1 MASKLML
8 KNSCNQ
14 SLFVLGASGG
24 DFGKSVTQKT
34 IAEGETIHVGT
45 LSEPTSGFSDH
56 WGWVFIGTSP
66 TEPRFQLYIAA
77 GTVRGVFDYAVQ
89 KYENGGN
96 RNGDTMPGSD
106 VNKTGEKPN
115 EVVTYE
121 IPQKL
126 L

>member
-1 MASKLML
+1 MPSKLML
-8 KNSCNQ
+8 KNSCKQ
-14 SLFVLGASGG
+14 SLFVIGASGG

-34 IAEGETIHVGT
+34 ISVDETIHVGS
-45 LSEPTSGFSDH
+45 LSDPTTGLSDH

-77 GTVRGVFDYAVQ
+77 GTQRGVFDYAVQ
-89 KYENGGN
+89 KYENGEN
-96 RNGDTMPGSD
+96 RNGDTMPGSG
-106 VNKTGEKPN
+106 VSKTGENPN